1 MQRQPSSRLG
11 STVVAI
17 TTVAIF
23 AAGVAMFVVEAADLA
38 AVEPQPLRFDQISCQ
53 NCAIWTSRS
62 ILSKPML
69 YRSRRRTFHRRVP
82 FWTLGK
88 NNGI

>member
-1 MQRQPSSRLG
+1 MTRRESTLRLIRADLCSRANTSSRFG

-38 AVEPQPLRFDQISCQ
+38 AVEPQPLRFNQISCQ
-53 NCAIWTSRS
+53 NCAVWTSRT

-69 YRSRRRTFHRRVP
+69 YRSRR
-82 FWTLGK
+82 
-88 NNGI
+88 